1 MVYNKLLH
9 FVGVT
14 RDYGKGFRGEHFMTV
29 INTLSSSIFN
39 SDRRILNYWN
49 SDLLQEIYFKPKVI
63 PGQVQASVLRD
74 PSFWEKTARLR
85 GFTEKYEIESIC
97 DSFVRSFERDTG
109 FPAGEQT
116 LYLILGCGTTTI
128 YSTSI
133 GGQDCSVLCMEAIDG
148 EMDRLK
154 MLLAH
159 EYTHLVR
166 KQFLKK
172 DIFESC
178 VGERLITEGIAE
190 NYAEEIV
197 PGKQDSVYCLVD
209 EETVGWV
216 QKNIQEI
223 KLRVQ
228 SDLSGTALMRDL
240 FYMYANIDYPVRCG
254 YVYGY
259 YVVKQYLK
267 EHKLT
272 VKDILSSDWRTIL
285 E

>member
-1 MVYNKLLH
+1 MIQP
-9 FVGVT
+9 
-14 RDYGKGFRGEHFMTV
+14 FR
-29 INTLSSSIFN
+29 
-39 SDRRILNYWN
+39 
-49 SDLLQEIYFKPKVI
+49 K
-63 PGQVQASVLRD
+63 
-74 PSFWEKTARLR
+74 KTARLR
-85 GFTEKYEIESIC
+85 CFTEKYEIESIC
-97 DSFVRSFERDTG
+97 DSFVRSFERNTG
-109 FPAGEQT
+109 FSAGEPT
-116 LYLILGCGTTTI
+116 LYLILGCGTTI

-133 GGQDCSVLCMEAIDG
+133 GGQDISVLCMEAING

-159 EYTHLVR
+159 EYTHFVR
-166 KQFLKK
+166 KQILKK

-190 NYAEEIV
+190 NYAGEIV
-197 PGKQDSVYCLVD
+197 PGRQDSVYCLVD

-216 QKNIQEI
+216 QKNIKEI
-223 KLRVQ
+223 KLRVE
-228 SDLSGTALMRDL
+228 SDLSGTALMSDL